1 LSLVRDCAN
10 IFRESAKRKQ
20 KLKQIA
26 DDISVA
32 SVETESAF
40 LLFLCPTRWCV
51 RSRAI
56 NRILKSWKAILLSLD
71 ELVTESGRGESRS
84 KIDGV
89 RNQMRTMNTY
99 CGVLL
104 CETIFAPCEDL
115 AKALQSEKTTAT
127 GAAEAAKVLLT
138 QFEKD

>member
-1 LSLVRDCAN
+1 M
-10 IFRESAKRKQ
+10 
-20 KLKQIA
+20 
-26 DDISVA
+26 
-32 SVETESAF
+32 
-40 LLFLCPTRWCV
+40 
-51 RSRAI
+51 
-56 NRILKSWKAILLSLD
+56 SLD

-84 KIDGV
+84 KIDGA
-89 RNQMRTMNTY
+89 RNQMRKMNTY

>member
-1 LSLVRDCAN
+1 
-10 IFRESAKRKQ
+10 
-20 KLKQIA
+20 
-26 DDISVA
+26 
-32 SVETESAF
+32 
-40 LLFLCPTRWCV
+40 
-51 RSRAI
+51 
-56 NRILKSWKAILLSLD
+56 
-71 ELVTESGRGESRS
+71 
-84 KIDGV
+84 
-89 RNQMRTMNTY
+89 MRTMNTY

>member
-1 LSLVRDCAN
+1 M
-10 IFRESAKRKQ
+10 
-20 KLKQIA
+20 
-26 DDISVA
+26 
-32 SVETESAF
+32 
-40 LLFLCPTRWCV
+40 
-51 RSRAI
+51 
-56 NRILKSWKAILLSLD
+56 SLD

-89 RNQMRTMNTY
+89 RNQMRKMNRPTY